1 MFKYFVIIFIY
12 YRVIKQALRASGANA
27 TPKHIKEVSLSAFF
41 LMEAAKKADNQFGV
55 TPQATAH
62 TVRDANK
69 DIAKMASYLTDKEVT
84 VIKPE
89 RTSPSFVDP
98 IETGMK
104 RLTTSWL
111 EGVLSNTL
119 PDDDL
124 QRESREGEVDLDFEL
139 HL

>member
-1 MFKYFVIIFIY
+1 MFKYLVIIFIY

-27 TPKHIKEVSLSAFF
+27 TPKHIEEVSLSAFF

-84 VIKPE
+84 VKKTE

-104 RLTTSWL
+104 KLTTSWL

-119 PDDDL
+119 PDDDQ
-124 QRESREGEVDLDFEL
+124 QRELREGEVDLDFEL